1 MSKIIKKIFNFLY
14 KEESLKIIWF
24 SWWIYFY
31 SLILTGLI
39 VLSMKINHKIVV
51 ISLAGIL
58 IMYIMTLLLYILIY
72 KPKKLR
78 YKRWLN
84 VFCMRL
90 FADKET
96 KKGKMLRPFYITEI
110 ISYTVWG
117 TFLSFYRKLNINEKY
132 YIISSGVKWFI
143 ILIILYSIIFFAVSV
158 FLYGR
163 KNKDR
168 KLFMKVLF
176 LNIILFYLRIFF
188 IFFSNMI
195 FAVKTIKLAEK

>member
-51 ISLAGIL
+51 ISLAGIS
-58 IMYIMTLLLYILIY
+58 ITYIIALLSYILIY

-90 FADKET
+90 FAEKET

-110 ISYTVWG
+110 ISYMVWG
-117 TFLSFYRKLNINEKY
+117 IFLSFYRRQDINEKY
-132 YIISSGVKWFI
+132 YIIGSGVKWFI
-143 ILIILYSIIFFAVSV
+143 ILIILYSIVFFTVSV

-188 IFFSNMI
+188 IAGILNKGI
-195 FAVKTIKLAEK
+195 YY

>member
-39 VLSMKINHKIVV
+39 VLLMKINHKIVV
-51 ISLAGIL
+51 TSLAGIS
-58 IMYIMTLLLYILIY
+58 ITYITVLLLYILIY

-78 YKRWLN
+78 YRRWMN

-90 FADKET
+90 FADKEI
-96 KKGKMLRPFYITEI
+96 KKSKILRSFYITEI
-110 ISYTVWG
+110 ISYMAWG

-143 ILIILYSIIFFAVSV
+143 ILIILYSIVFFTISV
-158 FLYGR
+158 FFYGR

-188 IFFSNMI
+188 IAGILNKGI
-195 FAVKTIKLAEK
+195 YY

>member
-39 VLSMKINHKIVV
+39 VLSMKINLKIIV
-51 ISLAGIL
+51 ISLAGIS
-58 IMYIMTLLLYILIY
+58 ITYIMVLLLYILVH

-90 FADKET
+90 FADKER
-96 KKGKMLRPFYITEI
+96 KKSKMLRPFYITEI
-110 ISYTVWG
+110 FSYMVWG

-143 ILIILYSIIFFAVSV
+143 ILIILYSIIFFTISV
-158 FLYGR
+158 FFYGR

-168 KLFMKVLF
+168 KLFIKVLF

-188 IFFSNMI
+188 IAGILNKGI
-195 FAVKTIKLAEK
+195 YL

>member
-31 SLILTGLI
+31 SLIFTGLI

-58 IMYIMTLLLYILIY
+58 IMYIIVLVLYILIY

-90 FADKET
+90 FADKER
-96 KKGKMLRPFYITEI
+96 KKSKMLRPFYITEI
-110 ISYTVWG
+110 ISYMVWG

-143 ILIILYSIIFFAVSV
+143 ILIILYSIIFFTISV
-158 FLYGR
+158 FFYGR

-168 KLFMKVLF
+168 KLFIKVLF

-188 IFFSNMI
+188 IAGILNKGI
-195 FAVKTIKLAEK
+195 YL

>member
-14 KEESLKIIWF
+14 KEESLKIIWS

-31 SLILTGLI
+31 SLIFTGLI
-39 VLSMKINHKIVV
+39 VLLMKINHKIVV
-51 ISLAGIL
+51 TSLAGIL
-58 IMYIMTLLLYILIY
+58 IMYIIVLVLYILIY
-72 KPKKLR
+72 KPEKLR

-90 FADKET
+90 FADKER
-96 KKGKMLRPFYITEI
+96 KKIKMMRPFYITEI
-110 ISYTVWG
+110 FSYMVWG
-117 TFLSFYRKLNINEKY
+117 IFLSFYRKLNINEKY

-143 ILIILYSIIFFAVSV
+143 ILIILYSIIFFTISV

-188 IFFSNMI
+188 IAGILNKGIYFQRRG
-195 FAVKTIKLAEK
+195 

>member
-31 SLILTGLI
+31 SLIFTGLI

-58 IMYIMTLLLYILIY
+58 IMYIITLLLYILIY

-110 ISYTVWG
+110 ISYMVWG

-143 ILIILYSIIFFAVSV
+143 ILIILYSIIFFTISI
-158 FLYGR
+158 FFYGR

-188 IFFSNMI
+188 IFFSNMV
-195 FAVKTIKLAEK
+195 FVVKTIKLAEK

>member
-1 MSKIIKKIFNFLY
+1 MSKIIKKIFNILY

-31 SLILTGLI
+31 SLIFTGLI

-58 IMYIMTLLLYILIY
+58 IMYIIVLVLYILIY
-72 KPKKLR
+72 KPEKLR

-96 KKGKMLRPFYITEI
+96 KKSKMLRPFYITEI
-110 ISYTVWG
+110 ISYMVWG

-143 ILIILYSIIFFAVSV
+143 ILIILYSIIFFTISV

-188 IFFSNMI
+188 IAGILNKGIYF
-195 FAVKTIKLAEK
+195 

>member
-14 KEESLKIIWF
+14 KEESLKIIWS

-31 SLILTGLI
+31 SLIFTGLI

-58 IMYIMTLLLYILIY
+58 IMYIIVLVLYILIY
-72 KPKKLR
+72 KPEKLR

-96 KKGKMLRPFYITEI
+96 KKSKMLRPFYITEI
-110 ISYTVWG
+110 ISYMVWG

-188 IFFSNMI
+188 IAGILNKGIYF
-195 FAVKTIKLAEK
+195 

>member
-84 VFCMRL
+84 IFCMRL

-96 KKGKMLRPFYITEI
+96 KKSKMLRPFYITEI
-110 ISYTVWG
+110 ISYMVWG
-117 TFLSFYRKLNINEKY
+117 IFLSFYRRQNINEKY

-143 ILIILYSIIFFAVSV
+143 ILIILYSVVFFTVSV
-158 FLYGR
+158 FLYVR
-163 KNKDR
+163 KSKDR

-188 IFFSNMI
+188 IAGILNKGI
-195 FAVKTIKLAEK
+195 YY

>member
-1 MSKIIKKIFNFLY
+1 MSKIIEKIFNFLY
-14 KEESLKIIWF
+14 KEESLKIIW
-24 SWWIYFY
+24 STWWIYFY

-39 VLSMKINHKIVV
+39 VLSMKINLKIIV
-51 ISLAGIL
+51 ISLAGIS
-58 IMYIMTLLLYILIY
+58 ITYIMVLLLYILVH

-90 FADKET
+90 FADKEI
-96 KKGKMLRPFYITEI
+96 KKSKILRSFYITEI
-110 ISYTVWG
+110 ISYMAWG

-143 ILIILYSIIFFAVSV
+143 ILIILYSIIFFTVSV
-158 FLYGR
+158 FFYGR

-188 IFFSNMI
+188 IAGILNKGI
-195 FAVKTIKLAEK
+195 YL

>member
-31 SLILTGLI
+31 SLIFTGLI

-58 IMYIMTLLLYILIY
+58 IMYIITLLLYILIY

-110 ISYTVWG
+110 ISYMVWG

-143 ILIILYSIIFFAVSV
+143 ILIILYSIIFFTISI
-158 FLYGR
+158 FFYGR

-188 IFFSNMI
+188 IAGILNKGI
-195 FAVKTIKLAEK
+195 YY

>member
-39 VLSMKINHKIVV
+39 VLSMKINHRIVV
-51 ISLAGIL
+51 TSLAGIS
-58 IMYIMTLLLYILIY
+58 ITYITVLLLYILIY

-78 YKRWLN
+78 YRRWMN

-90 FADKET
+90 FADKER
-96 KKGKMLRPFYITEI
+96 KKSKMLRLFYITEI
-110 ISYTVWG
+110 FSYMVWG
-117 TFLSFYRKLNINEKY
+117 IFLSFYRRLDINGKY
-132 YIISSGVKWFI
+132 YIISYGVKWFI
-143 ILIILYSIIFFAVSV
+143 ILIILYSIIFFTVSV
-158 FLYGR
+158 VLDGR
-163 KNKDR
+163 KSKDR

-176 LNIILFYLRIFF
+176 LNIILLYLRIFF
-188 IFFSNMI
+188 IAGILNRGI
-195 FAVKTIKLAEK
+195 YY

>member
-14 KEESLKIIWF
+14 KEESLKIIW
-24 SWWIYFY
+24 STWWIYFY

-39 VLSMKINHKIVV
+39 VLSMKINLKIIV
-51 ISLAGIL
+51 ISLAGIS
-58 IMYIMTLLLYILIY
+58 ITYIMVLLLYILVH

-90 FADKET
+90 FADKER
-96 KKGKMLRPFYITEI
+96 KKIKMLRPFYITEI
-110 ISYTVWG
+110 ISYMVWG
-117 TFLSFYRKLNINEKY
+117 TFLSFYRRQDVNEKY

-143 ILIILYSIIFFAVSV
+143 ILIILYSIIFFTISV

-188 IFFSNMI
+188 IAGILNKGIYFQRRG
-195 FAVKTIKLAEK
+195 

>member
-31 SLILTGLI
+31 SLIFTGLI

-58 IMYIMTLLLYILIY
+58 IMYIIVLVLYILIY
-72 KPKKLR
+72 KPEKLR

-90 FADKET
+90 FAEKET

-110 ISYTVWG
+110 ISYMVWG
-117 TFLSFYRKLNINEKY
+117 IFLSFYRRQNINEKY

-143 ILIILYSIIFFAVSV
+143 ILIILYSIIFFTISV
-158 FLYGR
+158 FFYGR

-168 KLFMKVLF
+168 KLFIKVLF

-188 IFFSNMI
+188 IVGILNKGIYF
-195 FAVKTIKLAEK
+195 

>member
-1 MSKIIKKIFNFLY
+1 MSKIIEKIFNFLY
-14 KEESLKIIWF
+14 KEESLKIIW
-24 SWWIYFY
+24 STWWIYFY

-39 VLSMKINHKIVV
+39 VLSMKINLKIIV
-51 ISLAGIL
+51 ISLAGIS
-58 IMYIMTLLLYILIY
+58 ITYIMVLLLYILVH

-90 FADKET
+90 FADKEI
-96 KKGKMLRPFYITEI
+96 KKSKILRSFYITEI
-110 ISYTVWG
+110 ISYMAWG

-143 ILIILYSIIFFAVSV
+143 ILIILYSIVFFTISV
-158 FLYGR
+158 FFYGR

-188 IFFSNMI
+188 IVGILNKGI
-195 FAVKTIKLAEK
+195 YL

>member
-31 SLILTGLI
+31 SLIFTGLI

-58 IMYIMTLLLYILIY
+58 IMYIIVLVLYILIY
-72 KPKKLR
+72 KPEKLR

-96 KKGKMLRPFYITEI
+96 KKSKMLRPFYITEI
-110 ISYTVWG
+110 ISYMVWG

-143 ILIILYSIIFFAVSV
+143 ILIILYSIIFFTISV
-158 FLYGR
+158 FFYGR

-168 KLFMKVLF
+168 KLFIKVLF

-188 IFFSNMI
+188 IVGILNKGIYF
-195 FAVKTIKLAEK
+195 

>member
-31 SLILTGLI
+31 SLIFTGLI

-58 IMYIMTLLLYILIY
+58 IMYIIVLVLYILIY
-72 KPKKLR
+72 KPEKLR

-96 KKGKMLRPFYITEI
+96 KKSKMLRPFYITEI
-110 ISYTVWG
+110 ISYMVWG

-158 FLYGR
+158 FSMEEKIRTGS
-163 KNKDR
+163 
-168 KLFMKVLF
+168 
-176 LNIILFYLRIFF
+176 YL
-188 IFFSNMI
+188 
-195 FAVKTIKLAEK
+195 

>member
-14 KEESLKIIWF
+14 KEESLKIIW
-24 SWWIYFY
+24 STWWIYFY

-39 VLSMKINHKIVV
+39 VLSMKINLKIIV
-51 ISLAGIL
+51 ISLSGIS
-58 IMYIMTLLLYILIY
+58 ITYIMVLLLYIFIY

-90 FADKET
+90 FADKER
-96 KKGKMLRPFYITEI
+96 KKIKMLRPFYITEI
-110 ISYTVWG
+110 FSYMVWG
-117 TFLSFYRKLNINEKY
+117 TFLSFYRRQDINEEY

-143 ILIILYSIIFFAVSV
+143 ILIILYSVVFFTVSV
-158 FLYGR
+158 FLYVR
-163 KNKDR
+163 KSKDR

-188 IFFSNMI
+188 IAGILNKGI
-195 FAVKTIKLAEK
+195 YL

>member
-14 KEESLKIIWF
+14 KEESLKIIW
-24 SWWIYFY
+24 STWWIYFY

-39 VLSMKINHKIVV
+39 VLSMKINLKIIV
-51 ISLAGIL
+51 ISLAGIS
-58 IMYIMTLLLYILIY
+58 ITYIMVLLLYILVH

-90 FADKET
+90 FA
-96 KKGKMLRPFYITEI
+96 KKSKIPRSFYITEI
-110 ISYTVWG
+110 ISYMVWG

-143 ILIILYSIIFFAVSV
+143 ILIILYSIIFFTISV
-158 FLYGR
+158 FFYGR

-188 IFFSNMI
+188 IAGILNKGI
-195 FAVKTIKLAEK
+195 YL

>member
-31 SLILTGLI
+31 SLIFTGLI

-96 KKGKMLRPFYITEI
+96 KKSKMLRPFYITEI
-110 ISYTVWG
+110 ISYMVWG

-143 ILIILYSIIFFAVSV
+143 ILIILYSIIFFTISV
-158 FLYGR
+158 FFYGR

-188 IFFSNMI
+188 IAGILNKGIYF
-195 FAVKTIKLAEK
+195 

>member
-31 SLILTGLI
+31 SLIFTGLI

-58 IMYIMTLLLYILIY
+58 IMYIITLLLYILIY

-96 KKGKMLRPFYITEI
+96 KKGKMLRLFYITEI
-110 ISYTVWG
+110 ISYMVWG

-143 ILIILYSIIFFAVSV
+143 ILIILYSIIFFTISI
-158 FLYGR
+158 FFYGR

-188 IFFSNMI
+188 IAGILNKGIYF
-195 FAVKTIKLAEK
+195 

>member
-51 ISLAGIL
+51 ISLAGIS
-58 IMYIMTLLLYILIY
+58 ITYIIALLSYILIY
-72 KPKKLR
+72 KPK
-78 YKRWLN
+78 KRWLN

-90 FADKET
+90 FAEKET

-110 ISYTVWG
+110 ISYMVWG
-117 TFLSFYRKLNINEKY
+117 IFLSFYRKLNINEKY

-143 ILIILYSIIFFAVSV
+143 ILIILYSIIFFTISV

-188 IFFSNMI
+188 IAGILNKGIYFQRRG
-195 FAVKTIKLAEK
+195 

>member
-1 MSKIIKKIFNFLY
+1 MSKIIKKMFNFLY

-24 SWWIYFY
+24 TWWIYFY

-39 VLSMKINHKIVV
+39 VLSMKINLKIIV
-51 ISLAGIL
+51 ISLSGIS
-58 IMYIMTLLLYILIY
+58 ITYIMVLLLYIFIY

-90 FADKET
+90 FADKER
-96 KKGKMLRPFYITEI
+96 KKIKMLRPFYIAEI
-110 ISYTVWG
+110 FSYMVWG
-117 TFLSFYRKLNINEKY
+117 TFLSFYRRQDINEKY
-132 YIISSGVKWFI
+132 CIISSGVKWFI
-143 ILIILYSIIFFAVSV
+143 ILIILYSIIFFTVTV
-158 FLYGR
+158 ILYGR

-188 IFFSNMI
+188 IAGILNKGI
-195 FAVKTIKLAEK
+195 YL

>member
-78 YKRWLN
+78 YRRWMN

-90 FADKET
+90 FADKER
-96 KKGKMLRPFYITEI
+96 KKSKMLRLFYITEI
-110 ISYTVWG
+110 FSYMVWG
-117 TFLSFYRKLNINEKY
+117 IFLSFYRRLDINGKY
-132 YIISSGVKWFI
+132 YIISYGVKWFI
-143 ILIILYSIIFFAVSV
+143 ILIILYSIIFFTVSV

-163 KNKDR
+163 KSKDR

-176 LNIILFYLRIFF
+176 LNIILLYLRIFF
-188 IFFSNMI
+188 IAGILNRGI
-195 FAVKTIKLAEK
+195 YY

>member
-31 SLILTGLI
+31 SLIFTGLI

-96 KKGKMLRPFYITEI
+96 KKSKMLRPFYIAEI
-110 ISYTVWG
+110 FSYMVWG

-143 ILIILYSIIFFAVSV
+143 ILIILYSIIFFTISV
-158 FLYGR
+158 FFYGR

-188 IFFSNMI
+188 IAGILNKGI
-195 FAVKTIKLAEK
+195 YL

>member
-31 SLILTGLI
+31 SLIFTGLI

-58 IMYIMTLLLYILIY
+58 IMYIIVLVLYILIY
-72 KPKKLR
+72 KPEKLR

-96 KKGKMLRPFYITEI
+96 KKSKILRPFYITEI
-110 ISYTVWG
+110 FSYMVWG

-188 IFFSNMI
+188 IAGILNRG
-195 FAVKTIKLAEK
+195 VYY

>member
-14 KEESLKIIWF
+14 KEESLKIIW
-24 SWWIYFY
+24 STWWIYFY

-39 VLSMKINHKIVV
+39 ILSMKINLKIIV
-51 ISLAGIL
+51 ISLSGIS
-58 IMYIMTLLLYILIY
+58 ITYIMVLLLYIFIY

-90 FADKET
+90 FADKER
-96 KKGKMLRPFYITEI
+96 KKIKMLRPFYIAEI
-110 ISYTVWG
+110 FSYMVWG
-117 TFLSFYRKLNINEKY
+117 TFLSFYRRQDINEKY

-143 ILIILYSIIFFAVSV
+143 ILIILYSIVFFTVSV

-188 IFFSNMI
+188 IAGILNKGI
-195 FAVKTIKLAEK
+195 YL

>member
-58 IMYIMTLLLYILIY
+58 IMYIITLLLYILIY

-110 ISYTVWG
+110 ISYMVWG

-143 ILIILYSIIFFAVSV
+143 ILIILYSVVFFTVSV

-188 IFFSNMI
+188 IVGILNKGIYF
-195 FAVKTIKLAEK
+195 

>member
-14 KEESLKIIWF
+14 KEESLKIIW
-24 SWWIYFY
+24 STWWIYFY

-39 VLSMKINHKIVV
+39 VLSMKINLKIIV
-51 ISLAGIL
+51 ISLSGIS
-58 IMYIMTLLLYILIY
+58 ITYIMVLLLYIFIY

-90 FADKET
+90 FADKER
-96 KKGKMLRPFYITEI
+96 KKSKMLRPFYITEI
-110 ISYTVWG
+110 FSYMVWG
-117 TFLSFYRKLNINEKY
+117 TFLSFYRRQDINEKY
-132 YIISSGVKWFI
+132 CIISSRVKWFI
-143 ILIILYSIIFFAVSV
+143 ILIILYSIIFFTVTV
-158 FLYGR
+158 ILYGR

-188 IFFSNMI
+188 IAGILNKGI
-195 FAVKTIKLAEK
+195 YL

>member
-1 MSKIIKKIFNFLY
+1 MSKIIKKMFNFLY

-39 VLSMKINHKIVV
+39 VLSMKINLKIIV
-51 ISLAGIL
+51 ISLSGIS
-58 IMYIMTLLLYILIY
+58 ITYIMVLLLYILVH

-90 FADKET
+90 FADKER
-96 KKGKMLRPFYITEI
+96 KKSKMLRPFYITEI
-110 ISYTVWG
+110 FSYMVWG
-117 TFLSFYRKLNINEKY
+117 TFLNFYRRQDINEKY
-132 YIISSGVKWFI
+132 YIISSEVKWFI
-143 ILIILYSIIFFAVSV
+143 ILIILYSIVFFTVSV

-188 IFFSNMI
+188 IAGILNKDI
-195 FAVKTIKLAEK
+195 YL

>member
-14 KEESLKIIWF
+14 KEESLKIIWS

-51 ISLAGIL
+51 TSLAGIS
-58 IMYIMTLLLYILIY
+58 ITYITVLLLYIHIY

-96 KKGKMLRPFYITEI
+96 KKSKMLRPFYITEI
-110 ISYTVWG
+110 FSYMVWG
-117 TFLSFYRKLNINEKY
+117 IFLSFYRRLDINGKY
-132 YIISSGVKWFI
+132 YIISYGVKWFI
-143 ILIILYSIIFFAVSV
+143 ILIILYSIIFFTVSV

-163 KNKDR
+163 KNKGN
-168 KLFMKVLF
+168 K
-176 LNIILFYLRIFF
+176 
-188 IFFSNMI
+188 
-195 FAVKTIKLAEK
+195 

>member
-31 SLILTGLI
+31 SLIFTGLI

-90 FADKET
+90 FAEKET

-110 ISYTVWG
+110 ISYMVWG
-117 TFLSFYRKLNINEKY
+117 IFLSFYRKLNINEKY

-143 ILIILYSIIFFAVSV
+143 ILIILYSIIFFTISV

-188 IFFSNMI
+188 IAGILNKGIYFQRRG
-195 FAVKTIKLAEK
+195 

>member
-39 VLSMKINHKIVV
+39 VLSMKINLKIIV
-51 ISLAGIL
+51 ISLSGIS
-58 IMYIMTLLLYILIY
+58 ITYIMVLLLYIFIY

-90 FADKET
+90 FAEKET

-110 ISYTVWG
+110 FSYMVWG
-117 TFLSFYRKLNINEKY
+117 TFLSFYRRQDINEKY
-132 YIISSGVKWFI
+132 YIISSEVKWFI
-143 ILIILYSIIFFAVSV
+143 ILIILYSVVFFTVSV

-176 LNIILFYLRIFF
+176 FNIILFYLRIFF
-188 IFFSNMI
+188 IAGILNKGIYF
-195 FAVKTIKLAEK
+195 

>member
-1 MSKIIKKIFNFLY
+1 MSKIIKKIFNILY

-31 SLILTGLI
+31 SLIFTGLI

-58 IMYIMTLLLYILIY
+58 IMYIIVLVLYILIY
-72 KPKKLR
+72 KPEKLR

-90 FADKET
+90 FAEKET

-110 ISYTVWG
+110 ISYMVWG
-117 TFLSFYRKLNINEKY
+117 IFLSFYRRQNINEKY

-143 ILIILYSIIFFAVSV
+143 ILIILYSIIFFTISV
-158 FLYGR
+158 FFYGR

-188 IFFSNMI
+188 IAGILNKGI
-195 FAVKTIKLAEK
+195 YY

>member
-14 KEESLKIIWF
+14 KEESLKIIW
-24 SWWIYFY
+24 STWWIYFY

-39 VLSMKINHKIVV
+39 VLSMKINLKIIV
-51 ISLAGIL
+51 ISLAGIS
-58 IMYIMTLLLYILIY
+58 ITYITVLLLYIFIY

-90 FADKET
+90 FADKER
-96 KKGKMLRPFYITEI
+96 KKSKMLKPFYITEI
-110 ISYTVWG
+110 FSYMVWG
-117 TFLSFYRKLNINEKY
+117 TFLSFYRRQDINKKY

-143 ILIILYSIIFFAVSV
+143 ILIILYSIIFFTISV
-158 FLYGR
+158 FFYKR

-188 IFFSNMI
+188 IAGILNKGI
-195 FAVKTIKLAEK
+195 YL

>member
-1 MSKIIKKIFNFLY
+1 MSKIIEKIFNFLY
-14 KEESLKIIWF
+14 KEESLKIIW
-24 SWWIYFY
+24 STWWIYFY

-39 VLSMKINHKIVV
+39 VLSMKINLKIIV
-51 ISLAGIL
+51 ISLAGIS
-58 IMYIMTLLLYILIY
+58 ITYIMVLLLYILVH

-90 FADKET
+90 FADKEI
-96 KKGKMLRPFYITEI
+96 KKSKILRSFYITEI
-110 ISYTVWG
+110 ISYMAWG

-143 ILIILYSIIFFAVSV
+143 ILIILYSIIFFTISV
-158 FLYGR
+158 FFYGR

-188 IFFSNMI
+188 IAGILNKGI
-195 FAVKTIKLAEK
+195 YL

>member
-14 KEESLKIIWF
+14 KEESLKIIW
-24 SWWIYFY
+24 STWWIYFY

-39 VLSMKINHKIVV
+39 VLSMKINLKIIV
-51 ISLAGIL
+51 ISLSGIS
-58 IMYIMTLLLYILIY
+58 ITYIMVLLLYIFIY

-90 FADKET
+90 FADKER
-96 KKGKMLRPFYITEI
+96 KKIKMLRPFYIAEI
-110 ISYTVWG
+110 FSYMVWG
-117 TFLSFYRKLNINEKY
+117 TFLSFYRRQDINEKY
-132 YIISSGVKWFI
+132 YIISPGVKWFI
-143 ILIILYSIIFFAVSV
+143 ILIILYSIVFFTVSV

-188 IFFSNMI
+188 IAGILNKDI
-195 FAVKTIKLAEK
+195 YL